1 MKFSES
7 FIYTS
12 KEAPSDAV
20 LPSHIYLIRGG
31 FIQSIGAGLYNFL
44 PLGKKVLD
52 KVRAIAKEELDK
64 AGCQE
69 VDLAFVTP
77 SELWKESGRFE
88 KYGKELLR
96 FKDRKN
102 AEFVLGPTHEEM
114 MVNLVRQYVKSYKQL
129 PINLYQIKTKF
140 RDEIRPRF
148 GLMRGREFLMK
159 DGYSFHKDEA
169 DMIENGFN
177 RMEETY
183 SRIFRRLGLDFRIVD
198 ADSGAIGGSGSKEF
212 MVLAESGEDTI
223 VVCDSCDYGANIEAA
238 TRAIPKAPH
247 ELDSDYEEPEMNF
260 GKFTTPNIKTIDAL
274 TEFFNIKP
282 YYTLKVVAKKALYDD
297 GVEKIVLFGL
307 RGSDQL
313 QEVKA
318 CNAINAN
325 DLIDVDD
332 KELES
337 LGLVPGFMG
346 PKDLPN
352 DVSFVADALLEGERS
367 IIAGANEKDYHFVG
381 LNLNDL
387 DLEYKD
393 LVEVKEGDICAKCG
407 GKLKYTKG
415 IEVGHIF
422 QLGTRYSKPLKAEF
436 LDENGKAKP
445 FVMGTYG
452 IGISRLLAAIIEQHH
467 DEKGAIWTKTTA
479 PFDLE
484 IIVSNIK
491 KEQEFAAGEKLYNA
505 FKERD
510 VDVLLDDR
518 KERFGFKM
526 SDFELIGIPY
536 AVIVGKKIADGIVEI
551 VHRKTL
557 EKEEIALESVVDKM
571 LEYLA

>member
-1 MKFSES
+1 MKFSKS

-12 KEAPSDAV
+12 KNAPSDAV
-20 LPSHIYLIRGG
+20 LPSHIYLVRGG
-31 FIQSIGAGLYNFL
+31 FIQSVGAGLYNFL

-77 SELWKESGRFE
+77 SELWRESGRFE

-96 FKDRKN
+96 FKDRKD

-129 PINLYQIKTKF
+129 PVNLYQIKTKF

-159 DGYSFHKDEA
+159 DGYSFHKDEES
-169 DMIENGFN
+169 MIKDGFN
-177 RMEETY
+177 KMEETY
-183 SRIFRRLGLDFRIVD
+183 SNIFKRLGLDFRIVE

-212 MVLAESGEDTI
+212 MVLADSGEDTI

-238 TRAIPKAPH
+238 KREAPKAPH
-247 ELDSDYEEPEMNF
+247 EIDSEYDRPEMNF
-260 GKFTTPNIKTIDAL
+260 GKFLTPDVKTIDELA
-274 TEFFNIKP
+274 EFFKIEP
-282 YYTLKVVAKKALYDD
+282 YYLLKVVAKKALYDD
-297 GVEKIVLFGL
+297 GVEKIALFGI
-307 RGSDQL
+307 RGSDDL

-318 CNAINAN
+318 CNAVDAN
-325 DLIDVDD
+325 DLVDISD
-332 KELES
+332 EELEAA
-337 LGLVPGFMG
+337 GLTPGFMG
-346 PKDLPN
+346 PKDLPK
-352 DVSFVADALLEGERS
+352 DVIFVADNNLKGEIS
-367 IIAGANEKDYHFVG
+367 TIAGANEKDYHYVG
-381 LNLNDL
+381 LNLVELNLNYADL
-387 DLEYKD
+387 A
-393 LVEVKEGDICAKCG
+393 EVKEGDICSKCG

-422 QLGTRYSKPLKAEF
+422 QLGTRYSEPMKAEF
-436 LDENGKAKP
+436 LDENGKSKP

-467 DEKGAIWTKTTA
+467 DEKGPIWTKATA

-491 KEQEFAAGEKLYNA
+491 KEEELSLGEKLYSELNKD
-505 FKERD
+505 F
-510 VDVLLDDR
+510 DVLLDDR
-518 KERFGFKM
+518 KERFGFKI
-526 SDFELIGIPY
+526 SDYELLGIPY
-536 AVIVGKKIADGIVEI
+536 AIIVGKKVKDGLVEI
-551 VHRKTL
+551 VDRKTL
-557 EKEEIALESVVDKM
+557 NKEEVSIDSVVEKIRG
-571 LEYLA
+571 YLQ